1 MIKYCVITALHTA
14 YTVDTMYVRMYEI
27 SRSLFSQVL
36 DQSNQN
42 SQFCPG
48 FQHFILGAIF
58 FQRFSSEHENL
69 ITFAFDRPNGI
80 TCILFRLQPVGYAK
94 TKSID

>member
-1 MIKYCVITALHTA
+1 
-14 YTVDTMYVRMYEI
+14 MYEI
-27 SRSLFSQVL
+27 FRSVFSQVL
-36 DQSNQN
+36 DQSNLN
-42 SQFCPG
+42 SQFCLG
-48 FQHFILGAIF
+48 FQHFILSAIF

-80 TCILFRLQPVGYAK
+80 TYILFRLQPVGYAK